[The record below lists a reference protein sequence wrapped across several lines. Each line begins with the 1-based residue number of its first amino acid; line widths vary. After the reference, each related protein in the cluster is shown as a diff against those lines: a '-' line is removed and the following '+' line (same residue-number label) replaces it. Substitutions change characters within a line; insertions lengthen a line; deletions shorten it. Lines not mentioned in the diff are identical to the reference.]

1 MTCIIITF
9 IIKGNMK
16 NTTTI
21 APPPWDRIFQF
32 SNRLLVWGIL
42 CGVVFFLKSFFLL
55 MFMTFVFS
63 YIQTRSVT
71 RLKPLIKNR
80 SARVLLVAFLFL
92 GIMTGIGLFIV
103 PEVKNQTE
111 MFVKQFG
118 TYVARVDQ
126 EIITLSERYPV
137 LKEAIPQLKLSTADV
152 STDAAT
158 APPVSFSPTTSIFQE
173 IIGMGEDAEGTKI
186 TQLFDRA
193 QNIGK
198 SLVAIASAFLL
209 ALLFSFLI
217 VFDLPSLTEHVRSL
231 ERTRLKF
238 IYEEVADGIY
248 NFSRVL
254 GQAFE
259 AQFFIALLNTLLTA
273 IGIIIIGLGN
283 HVAFLCMIVF
293 LCSFVPVVGV
303 FISSAPICLIA
314 LQLMGLKTMFFAII
328 LIIVIHLIEGYI
340 LNPRIYGSRMRI
352 NPVIVLFILTIA
364 GKLFHI
370 WGLVLGVP
378 VFSYISGHAIQ
389 LQKDNNKDK
398 I

>member
-1 MTCIIITF
+1 
-9 IIKGNMK
+9 MK

-71 RLKPLIKNR
+71 RLKPLIKHR

-126 EIITLSERYPV
+126 EIISLSERYPV
-137 LKEAIPQLKLSTADV
+137 LKEAIPQLKLNTTDI
-152 STDAAT
+152 STDTAA

-259 AQFFIALLNTLLTA
+259 AQFFIALLNTLLTS
-273 IGIIIIGLGN
+273 IGIIIIGLGS

-328 LIIVIHLIEGYI
+328 LIIIIHLIEGYI

-389 LQKDNNKDK
+389 LQTDKNKDK

>member
-71 RLKPLIKNR
+71 RLKPFIKNR

-389 LQKDNNKDK
+389 LQTEKNKDT

>member
-126 EIITLSERYPV
+126 EIIFLSERYPV
-137 LKEAIPQLKLSTADV
+137 LKEAIPQLKLSTTDV
-152 STDAAT
+152 STDAAA

-198 SLVAIASAFLL
+198 GLVAIASAFLL

-273 IGIIIIGLGN
+273 IGIFIIGLGN

-303 FISSAPICLIA
+303 FISSVPICLIA

-352 NPVIVLFILTIA
+352 NPVIVLFILTIG

-389 LQKDNNKDK
+389 LQKDKNKDK

>member
-1 MTCIIITF
+1 
-9 IIKGNMK
+9 MK

-55 MFMTFVFS
+55 MFMTFVFA

-71 RLKPLIKNR
+71 RLKPFIKNR

-126 EIITLSERYPV
+126 EIIKLSERYPV
-137 LKEAIPQLKLSTADV
+137 LKEAIPQLKLNTPEDT
-152 STDAAT
+152 TDKT
-158 APPVSFSPTTSIFQE
+158 EPSPSFSPTTSIVQD
-173 IIGMGEDAEGTKI
+173 IIGMGDEAEGSKI
-186 TQLFDRA
+186 TQLFDKA

-198 SLVAIASAFLL
+198 GIVAIASAFLL

-217 VFDLPSLTEHVRSL
+217 VFDLPSLTEQVRSL

-389 LQKDNNKDK
+389 LQKDNNEDN

>member
-1 MTCIIITF
+1 
-9 IIKGNMK
+9 
-16 NTTTI
+16 
-21 APPPWDRIFQF
+21 
-32 SNRLLVWGIL
+32 
-42 CGVVFFLKSFFLL
+42 

-137 LKEAIPQLKLSTADV
+137 LREAIPQLKLSTTDV
-152 STDAAT
+152 SIDAA
-158 APPVSFSPTTSIFQE
+158 AVPPVSFSPTTSIFQE

-314 LQLMGLKTMFFAII
+314 LQLLGLKTMFFAII

-389 LQKDNNKDK
+389 LKTDKNKDT

>member
-1 MTCIIITF
+1 
-9 IIKGNMK
+9 MK

-55 MFMTFVFS
+55 MFMTFVFA

-71 RLKPLIKNR
+71 RLKTFIKNR

-92 GIMTGIGLFIV
+92 GIMAGIGLFIV

-137 LKEAIPQLKLSTADV
+137 LKEAIPQLKLSPPAD
-152 STDAAT
+152 SAEETET
-158 APPVSFSPTTSIFQE
+158 ISSFSPTTSIAQE
-173 IIGMGEDAEGTKI
+173 IIGMGDEAEGSKI
-186 TQLFDRA
+186 TQLFDKA

-198 SLVAIASAFLL
+198 GLVAIASAFLL

-217 VFDLPSLTEHVRSL
+217 VFDLPGLTEQVRSL

-273 IGIIIIGLGN
+273 IGIFIIGLGN

-389 LQKDNNKDK
+389 LQKDNNEDN

>member
-1 MTCIIITF
+1 
-9 IIKGNMK
+9 MK

-126 EIITLSERYPV
+126 EIIFLSERYPV
-137 LKEAIPQLKLSTADV
+137 LKEAIPQLKLSTTDV
-152 STDAAT
+152 STDAAA

-198 SLVAIASAFLL
+198 GLVAIASAFLL

-273 IGIIIIGLGN
+273 IGIFIIGLGN

-303 FISSAPICLIA
+303 FISSVPICLIA

-352 NPVIVLFILTIA
+352 NPVIVLFILTIG

-389 LQKDNNKDK
+389 LQKDKNKDK

>member
-1 MTCIIITF
+1 
-9 IIKGNMK
+9 MK

-55 MFMTFVFS
+55 MFMTFVFA

-71 RLKPLIKNR
+71 RLKPFIKNR

-152 STDAAT
+152 STDATA

-231 ERTRLKF
+231 EQTRLKF

-254 GQAFE
+254 GRAFE

-273 IGIIIIGLGN
+273 IGIFIIGLGN

-303 FISSAPICLIA
+303 FISSVPICLIA

-328 LIIVIHLIEGYI
+328 LIIIIHLIEGYI

-389 LQKDNNKDK
+389 LQKDNNEE
-398 I
+398 II

>member
-1 MTCIIITF
+1 MTCIIITL

-126 EIITLSERYPV
+126 EIISLSERYPV
-137 LKEAIPQLKLSTADV
+137 LKEAIPQLKLNTTDI
-152 STDAAT
+152 STDTAA

-259 AQFFIALLNTLLTA
+259 AQFFIALLNTLLTS
-273 IGIIIIGLGN
+273 IGIIIIGLGS

-328 LIIVIHLIEGYI
+328 LIIIIHLIEGYI

-389 LQKDNNKDK
+389 LQTDKNKDK

>member
-1 MTCIIITF
+1 
-9 IIKGNMK
+9 
-16 NTTTI
+16 
-21 APPPWDRIFQF
+21 
-32 SNRLLVWGIL
+32 
-42 CGVVFFLKSFFLL
+42 
-55 MFMTFVFS
+55 
-63 YIQTRSVT
+63 
-71 RLKPLIKNR
+71 
-80 SARVLLVAFLFL
+80 
-92 GIMTGIGLFIV
+92 
-103 PEVKNQTE
+103 
-111 MFVKQFG
+111 
-118 TYVARVDQ
+118 
-126 EIITLSERYPV
+126 
-137 LKEAIPQLKLSTADV
+137 
-152 STDAAT
+152 
-158 APPVSFSPTTSIFQE
+158 
-173 IIGMGEDAEGTKI
+173 
-186 TQLFDRA
+186 
-193 QNIGK
+193 
-198 SLVAIASAFLL
+198 VAIASAFLL

-217 VFDLPSLTEHVRSL
+217 VFDLPGLTEQVRSL
-231 ERTRLKF
+231 EQTRLKF

-259 AQFFIALLNTLLTA
+259 AQFFIALMNTLLTA
-273 IGIIIIGLGN
+273 IGIFIIGLGN
-283 HVAFLCMIVF
+283 HVAFLSMIVF

-389 LQKDNNKDK
+389 LQTDKNKEK

>member
-1 MTCIIITF
+1 
-9 IIKGNMK
+9 MK

-137 LKEAIPQLKLSTADV
+137 LKEAIPQLKLSPQE
-152 STDAAT
+152 AT
-158 APPVSFSPTTSIFQE
+158 TEKTEPRPSFSPTTSIVQD
-173 IIGMGEDAEGTKI
+173 IIGMGDEAEGSKI
-186 TQLFDRA
+186 TQLFDKA

-198 SLVAIASAFLL
+198 GIVAIASAFLL

-217 VFDLPSLTEHVRSL
+217 VFDLPSLTEQVRSL
-231 ERTRLKF
+231 EQTRLKF

-248 NFSRVL
+248 NFSQVL

-314 LQLMGLKTMFFAII
+314 LQLMGLKTMLFAII

-389 LQKDNNKDK
+389 LQTDKNKDK